1 MKAMFARSL
10 SPAVV
15 AIGLWLT
22 ALFAAAGATWYVT
35 SNGTGSGSSWADPT
49 NSIQGAIDA
58 AAIGDTVLVSNG
70 HYFVT
75 NEITIS
81 KAVFVRGLNPPDGV
95 TITRDPAYETRLVNI
110 DARGAVF
117 DGFTLT
123 NGYAFDSTAKS
134 GGGIWVG
141 AGLVTNCNIFY
152 CKASN
157 RGGGLDLRHTNA
169 VVNNCRVI
177 SNEVSGGTMLVVAEC
192 FLTMPPNC

>member
-35 SNGTGSGSSWADPT
+35 SDGTGSGSSWADPT
-49 NSIQGAIDA
+49 NSIQGAIVA
-58 AAIGDTVLVSNG
+58 AAIGDTILVSNG
-70 HYFVT
+70 HYVVT
-75 NEITIS
+75 NEITITN
-81 KAVFVRGLNPPDGV
+81 AVLVRGLNPPDGV
-95 TITRDPAYETRLVNI
+95 TITRDPAYETRLVYI

-123 NGYAFDSTAKS
+123 NGCHYN
-134 GGGIWVG
+134 GGGIWAG
-141 AGLVTNCNIFY
+141 DGLVTNCNIFY

-157 RGGGLDLRHTNA
+157 RAGGLDMRRTNA

-177 SNEVSGGTMLVVAEC
+177 SNEVLVGGVAVAEYV
-192 FLTMPPNC
+192 LAMPPHC